1 MDQKKQRRN
10 KSTYKAITICSLGCI
25 ILSELAT
32 RLLILAEIYSALI
45 HILIFP
51 VFVICLF
58 LWLNASEKERDIP
71 FVGY

>member
-10 KSTYKAITICSLGCI
+10 KSIYKTIAICSLGCI

-32 RLLILAEIYSALI
+32 WLSILAEAYSALM

-51 VFVICLF
+51 IFVVSLF